1 MNFDEAVQYIHNTVK
16 FGSKLGLTNI
26 TELLKRLGNPHRQFP
41 SVHVAGTNGKGS
53 VTSMTARVLHQ
64 AGYKVG
70 MFISPYLERFTE
82 RIQVNF
88 EEIPGEELVLLVEQV
103 KEQVDGMVRDGHNH
117 PTEFEIVTTLG
128 FLWFAKQKVDIAV
141 VEVGLGGRLDST
153 NVINPLVSVITSIS
167 FDHTRVLG
175 STLSEIAFEK
185 GGIIKPGVPVVSYP
199 QLEEAAEVIKRLAL
213 ERGSCYYGVLQDQIK
228 ERDTALS
235 VQHFDFTFQGN
246 TWENLAIHLPGK
258 HQQLNAACAITALQI
273 LKEKGF
279 NISDEIL
286 YAGLDQARWPGRLE
300 VMGESPT
307 ILLDGAHNP
316 SGAQALVDAMRLYFP
331 NKQIYLILGVLHDKD
346 VSGVTGIL
354 CSMAD
359 RVIVTKPDS
368 PRATS
373 PEELTTIVGKH
384 HSDVTISESVPEAI
398 DMVMDWVQADN
409 DKEEGSNNDSSDK
422 VIIISGSLYLVGEA
436 RTILRQR
443 LVIDSSLHSK

>member
-1 MNFDEAVQYIHNTVK
+1 MNYEEAIQYIHNTVK

-26 TELLKRLGNPHRQFP
+26 TELLKRLGDPHKKFP
-41 SVHVAGTNGKGS
+41 AVHVAGTNGKGS
-53 VTSMTARVLHQ
+53 VTSMTTSILHQ

-82 RIQVNF
+82 RIQVNL
-88 EEIPGEELVLLVEQV
+88 EEIPVDELALLTEQV
-103 KEQVDGMVRDGHNH
+103 KEQIDGMVRDGFNH
-117 PTEFEIVTTLG
+117 PTEFELVTTLG
-128 FLWFAKQKVDIAV
+128 FLWFAKQNVDIAV

-153 NVINPLVSVITSIS
+153 NVISPLVSVITSIS
-167 FDHTRVLG
+167 FDHMRVLG

-199 QLEEAAEVIKRLAL
+199 QQEEAAKVIKGLAA
-213 ERGSCYYGVLQDQIK
+213 ERGCSYYGVLPDQIR
-228 ERDTALS
+228 ERDTELS

-246 TWENLAIHLPGK
+246 TWESFAIHLPGK
-258 HQQLNAACAITALQI
+258 HQQLNAACAITALQV
-273 LKEKGF
+273 LKDKGF
-279 NISDEIL
+279 NITDEIL

-300 VMGESPT
+300 VMGENPT

-316 SGAQALVDAMRLYFP
+316 SGAQALADAMRLYFP

-346 VSGVTGIL
+346 VNGVTSIL
-354 CSMAD
+354 CSVAD
-359 RVIVTKPDS
+359 RVIVTRPDS

-373 PEELTTIVGKH
+373 PEELAAIVAIY

-398 DMVMDWVQADN
+398 SIVSDWLQT
-409 DKEEGSNNDSSDK
+409 DKVKKDGNTNDSNDK

-443 LVIDSSLHSK
+443 FKQEPK

>member
-1 MNFDEAVQYIHNTVK
+1 MNYDEAVQYIHNTVK

-26 TELLKRLGNPHRQFP
+26 TELLKRLGNPHKKFP

-53 VTSMTARVLHQ
+53 VTSMTASVLHQ
-64 AGYKVG
+64 ADYKVG
-70 MFISPYLERFTE
+70 MFISPYLEKFTE

-88 EEIPGEELVLLVEQV
+88 EEIPEEELVLLVEQV

-167 FDHTRVLG
+167 YDHMRVLG

-185 GGIIKPGVPVVSYP
+185 CGIIKPGVPVVSYP
-199 QLEEAAEVIKRLAL
+199 QQAEAGKVIKELAAE
-213 ERGSCYYGVLQDQIK
+213 RGCSYYEVLPDQIK
-228 ERDTALS
+228 EKDTGLS
-235 VQHFDFTFQGN
+235 VQHIDFTFQGN

-258 HQQLNAACAITALQI
+258 HQQLNAACAITALQV

-279 NISDEIL
+279 NITDEIL

-300 VMGESPT
+300 VMGENPT

-316 SGAQALVDAMRLYFP
+316 SGAQALADAIRLYFP
-331 NKQIYLILGVLHDKD
+331 DKQIYLILAVLHDKD
-346 VSGVTGIL
+346 VSGVTNIL
-354 CSMAD
+354 CSVAD

-373 PEELTTIVGKH
+373 PEELAAIVEKH

-398 DMVMDWVQADN
+398 SMVTDWAQADKGKMDDN
-409 DKEEGSNNDSSDK
+409 SNDSNDK

-443 LVIDSSLHSK
+443 LE

>member
-1 MNFDEAVQYIHNTVK
+1 MNYEEAVQYIHNTVK

-26 TELLKRLGNPHRQFP
+26 TELLKRLGDPHKKFP

-53 VTSMTARVLHQ
+53 VTSMTTSILHQ

-88 EEIPGEELVLLVEQV
+88 QEIPGEELALLVEQV
-103 KEQVDGMVRDGHNH
+103 KVQVDAMVRDGHNH

-175 STLSEIAFEK
+175 NTLSDIAFEK

-199 QLEEAAEVIKRLAL
+199 QQAEAEKVIKRLAA
-213 ERGSCYYGVLQDQIK
+213 ERGCSYYGISPDQIR
-228 ERDTALS
+228 EIDTALS
-235 VQHFDFTFQGN
+235 VQHFDFTFQGR
-246 TWENLAIHLPGK
+246 TWKSLAVHLPGK
-258 HQQLNAACAITALQI
+258 HQQLNAACAITAIQV

-279 NISDEIL
+279 NITDEIL
-286 YAGLDQARWPGRLE
+286 YAGLNQARWPGRLE
-300 VMGESPT
+300 VMGENP
-307 ILLDGAHNP
+307 IIMLDGAHNP
-316 SGAQALVDAMRLYFP
+316 SGAQALVDAIRLYFHD
-331 NKQIYLILGVLHDKD
+331 KQIYLILGVLHDKD
-346 VSGVTGIL
+346 VSGVTNIL
-354 CSMAD
+354 CSIAD

-368 PRATS
+368 HRATS
-373 PEELTTIVGKH
+373 PEELATVVARH
-384 HSDVTISESVPEAI
+384 HSNVTISQSVSEAI
-398 DMVMDWVQADN
+398 NLATEWVKADE
-409 DKEEGSNNDSSDK
+409 DKKDGNCNETIDK

-436 RTILRQR
+436 RTILRNT
-443 LVIDSSLHSK
+443 LEK